1 MELLVSRAVLR
12 TTEIVLGLTAYGLS
26 PALRVEGHISLHL
39 DVLSLVLEDHC
50 RLIVDCVVMIATA
63 AHRILTQ

>member
-39 DVLSLVLEDHC
+39 DVLSLVLEDHR
-50 RLIVDCVVMIATA
+50 RLVVDCVVMVAAA